1 MHIRFFGLC
10 VKTMSW
16 RIFILLFFLFF
27 CIFRAFWNPFF
38 ERFLSQKKTLISSVF
53 GGVLRLFFKII
64 CMKKTFA
71 FKTLKSFSERYDF
84 GGCQITS
91 FALHRREERE
101 GHGRCQAP
109 Q

>member
-1 MHIRFFGLC
+1 M
-10 VKTMSW
+10 
-16 RIFILLFFLFF
+16 
-27 CIFRAFWNPFF
+27 
-38 ERFLSQKKTLISSVF
+38 ISSVF